1 MTHGGGKN
9 EVDAVKAVFFNNFIG
24 AETKAFPVIV
34 FVDCSLDGT
43 SAIIEFN
50 IALTPIV
57 RVTSVRS
64 FLDVIEI

>member
-1 MTHGGGKN
+1 LTHGGGKN

-43 SAIIEFN
+43 GAVAVFKM
-50 IALTPIV
+50 AFTPFVLFTPIPQ
-57 RVTSVRS
+57 
-64 FLDVIEI
+64 LP